1 MSAFFR
7 ICGNESQPGLQLV
20 KRLVTPLVALVVRTL
35 FLFTLSLYK
44 QEVPKEQDVF
54 IRQGPKKGG
63 VRARGG
69 DFMPET
75 IPLSG
80 FWSCEATPGS
90 GHLTLTDRSLV
101 SIQKR

>member
-1 MSAFFR
+1 MLVRSVRVRAIFR

-54 IRQGPKKGG
+54 IRQGPKTCIK
-63 VRARGG
+63 
-69 DFMPET
+69 
-75 IPLSG
+75 LN
-80 FWSCEATPGS
+80 
-90 GHLTLTDRSLV
+90 
-101 SIQKR
+101 